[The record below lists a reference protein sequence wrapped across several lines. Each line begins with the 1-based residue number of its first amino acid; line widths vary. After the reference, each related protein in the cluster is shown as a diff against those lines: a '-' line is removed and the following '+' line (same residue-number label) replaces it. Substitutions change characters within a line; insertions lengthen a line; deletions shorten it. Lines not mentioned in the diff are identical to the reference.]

1 MKGDSALASDTEGVM
16 GRSQSDTA
24 HIARLREQVDALMK
38 DRVTPLVANA
48 AGRVEA
54 VAHNAVDAVREQAGT
69 ITSKVREHPLLAV
82 LIAAGIGRPVDQ
94 SRPSA
99 WSTLRRRR
107 RMFIYAIAP

>member
-1 MKGDSALASDTEGVM
+1 M

-99 WSTLRRRR
+99 WDIAAEAEDVHLRYRAMTRGGSED
-107 RMFIYAIAP
+107 A